1 MSFFDRF
8 RNKTP
13 DLESQKLR
21 IQLQRSELENRK
33 LSLINRMVDNISAK
47 MSAFRSFPD
56 ELYNSGI
63 KQGKNAG
70 ILLHSND
77 MARRHSRIA
86 HNISPVAQAITTSV
100 NTLVVGKGLDLE
112 AQPIWRLIPAF
123 GILKDEGSLKQRS
136 EWMKTAESKY
146 MLWAKRKTVSYDEIM
161 NRHQQEQE
169 IFKRLLIDGEY
180 FEVYRYSANTKRNPM
195 TIQLIRAEDVQT
207 PSGSHIIQG
216 NTEEFGIEYNAKGVA
231 VAYHIMDHLK
241 NHTLRVLKKGPRSG
255 RIFVNH
261 VKLGSNRRGVGIIA
275 PMVTELMKLGDYEV
289 LELQA
294 AIVNALY
301 AVWVETPEGEDP
313 VKTVNAGIGDDTQS
327 ATTVSAE
334 SWIKDQKEINYTEG
348 GLVVDALPGGYKI
361 QSHDTKRPNVNFGEF
376 QSQVKQNLHASVG
389 MPISV
394 IDKVL
399 KNNYSASRG
408 EFILAWFEVTK
419 YRANQSTTN
428 DLVYRMWLWGEIQ
441 NEKILAPGFFD
452 DEEVQDAWV
461 NAKWVGNQR
470 PDIDPLRSVKAN
482 VTEQEMAY
490 KTGKQITTE
499 RGGGDY
505 DENLERVKEE
515 LKKVAENKDPFQ
527 IAQTN
532 LTE

>member
-1 MSFFDRF
+1 MGIFNRS

-21 IQLQRSELENRK
+21 IQLQRSESENRK
-33 LSLINRMVDNISAK
+33 LSLINRMTENVAAR

-63 KQGKNAG
+63 KSGPNAG

-86 HNISPVAQAITTSV
+86 HNQSPVAQSITTTI

-123 GILKDEGSLKQRS
+123 ANIMQATIEPRA
-136 EWMKTAESKY
+136 EWMKTVESKY
-146 MLWAKRKTVSYDEIM
+146 MLWAKRKTVSYDEQM
-161 NRHQQEQE
+161 NRNQQEQE

-195 TIQLIRAEDVQT
+195 TIQLIRAEDVRT
-207 PSGSHIIQG
+207 PSGSRITQG
-216 NTEEFGIEYNAKGVA
+216 NTEEFGIEYNAKGIA
-231 VAYHIMDHLK
+231 VAYHIYDHLK
-241 NHTLRVLKKGPRSG
+241 NHTIRVLKKGPRSG

-301 AVWVETPEGEDP
+301 AVWVETPEGEEGVP
-313 VKTVNAGIGDDTQS
+313 TVNKGIGDES
-327 ATTVSAE
+327 MSPTTVTAE
-334 SWIKDQKEINYTEG
+334 SWLQDRKEIDYTQG
-348 GLVVDALPGGYKI
+348 GLQVDALPGGYKI
-361 QSHDTKRPNVNFGEF
+361 NSHDTKRPNVNFGNF
-376 QSQVKQNLHASVG
+376 MDQVKKNLASSIN

-394 IDKVL
+394 IDKQFQ
-399 KNNYSASRG
+399 NNYSASRG
-408 EFILAWFEVTK
+408 ELILAWYEIDK
-419 YRANQSTTN
+419 YRFNQGMTN
-428 DLVYRMWLWGEIQ
+428 DLVYRMWIWGEIQ
-441 NEKILAPGFFD
+441 NGKILAPGFFD
-452 DEEVQDAWV
+452 DEEIQDAWV

-482 VTEQEMAY
+482 TEEQDRAY

-515 LKKVAENKDPFQ
+515 KKKISEIEALSQPVGANITD
-527 IAQTN
+527 
-532 LTE
+532 

>member
-1 MSFFDRF
+1 MGLFNRSK
-8 RNKTP
+8 NKTP
-13 DLESQKLR
+13 DIESQKLR
-21 IQLQRSELENRK
+21 IQLQRSEAENRK
-33 LSLINRMVDNISAK
+33 LSLINRMAENVATR

-56 ELYNSGI
+56 ELYTSGI
-63 KQGKNAG
+63 KSGPAAG

-77 MARRHSRIA
+77 LARRHSRIA
-86 HNISPVAQAITTSV
+86 FGISPVAQSLVTTI
-100 NTLVVGKGLDLE
+100 NTLVIGKGLDLE

-123 GILKDEGSLKQRS
+123 ANIMQVSIEERA
-136 EWMKTAESKY
+136 EWMRMVESKY
-146 MLWAKRKTVSYDEIM
+146 TLWAKRKTVSYDEM
-161 NRHQQEQE
+161 MSRHQQEQE

-180 FEVYRYSANTKRNPM
+180 FEVYRYSSNTKRNPM

-207 PSGSHIIQG
+207 PSGSRVTPG
-216 NTEEFGIEYNAKGVA
+216 NTEEFGIEYNTKGVA
-231 VAYHIMDHLK
+231 VAFHIYDHLK
-241 NHTLRVLKKGPRSG
+241 NHTIRVLKKGPRSG

-301 AVWVETPEGEDP
+301 AVWVETPEGEDGVP
-313 VKTVNAGIGDDTQS
+313 TINAGIDDEAQT
-327 ATTVSAE
+327 ATTISAE
-334 SWIKDQKEINYTEG
+334 TWLKERKEINYNEG
-348 GLVVDALPGGYKI
+348 GLQLDALPGGYKI
-361 QSHDTKRPNVNFGEF
+361 NSHDTKRPNVNFGNF
-376 QSQVKQNLHASVG
+376 MDQVKKNLSSSIN

-394 IDKVL
+394 IDKQF

-408 EFILAWFEVTK
+408 ELILAWYEVDK
-419 YRANQSTTN
+419 YRFNQGMTN

-441 NEKILAPGFFD
+441 NDKMLAPGFFD

-505 DENLERVKEE
+505 DENIERVKDE
-515 LKKVAENKDPFQ
+515 LKKVAENKASFQ
-527 IAQTN
+527 VAETN
-532 LTE
+532 LAD

>member
-1 MSFFDRF
+1 MGLFNRLK
-8 RNKTP
+8 NKTSN
-13 DLESQKLR
+13 LESQKLR
-21 IQLQRSELENRK
+21 IQLQRSEAENRK
-33 LSLINRMVDNISAK
+33 LSLINRMAENVAAR

-56 ELYNSGI
+56 ELYTSGI
-63 KQGKNAG
+63 KQGPNAG

-77 MARRHSRIA
+77 LARRHSRIA
-86 HNISPVAQAITTSV
+86 HGISPVAQSITTTI

-112 AQPIWRLIPAF
+112 AQPIWRLIPEFANQMERS
-123 GILKDEGSLKQRS
+123 ILVRA
-136 EWMKTAESKY
+136 EWMKTVESKY
-146 MLWAKRKTVSYDEIM
+146 MLWAKRKSISYDEQS
-161 NRHQQEQE
+161 NRYQQEQE

-180 FEVYRYSANTKRNPM
+180 FEVYRYSSNTKRNPM

-207 PSGSHIIQG
+207 PSGSSIIQG

-231 VAYHIMDHLK
+231 VAYHIYDHLK

-275 PMVTELMKLGDYEV
+275 LMVTELMKLGDYEV

-301 AVWVETPEGEDP
+301 AVWVETPEGEDGVP
-313 VKTVNAGIGDDTQS
+313 TINAGIDDEAQT
-327 ATTVSAE
+327 AMTISAE
-334 SWIKDQKEINYTEG
+334 TWLKERKEINYNEG
-348 GLVVDALPGGYKI
+348 GLQLDAMPGGYKI
-361 QSHDTKRPNVNFGEF
+361 QSHDTKRPNVNFGNF
-376 QSQVKQNLHASVG
+376 MDQVKKNLASSIN

-394 IDKVL
+394 IDKQFQ
-399 KNNYSASRG
+399 NNYSASRG
-408 EFILAWFEVTK
+408 ELILAWYEVDK
-419 YRANQSTTN
+419 YRFNQGMTN
-428 DLVYRMWLWGEIQ
+428 DLVYRMWIWGEIQ
-441 NEKILAPGFFD
+441 NDKILAPGFFD

-482 VTEQEMAY
+482 VTEQEQAY

-505 DENLERVKEE
+505 DENLERVKDE
-515 LKKVAENKDPFQ
+515 LKKVADNKAPFQ
-527 IAQTN
+527 VTETN
-532 LTE
+532 LVE

>member
-1 MSFFDRF
+1 MGLFNRS
-8 RNKTP
+8 RNKTTNI
-13 DLESQKLR
+13 ESQKLR
-21 IQLQRSELENRK
+21 IQLQRSEAENRK
-33 LSLINRMVDNISAK
+33 LSLINRMAENVATR

-56 ELYNSGI
+56 ELYSSGI
-63 KQGKNAG
+63 KSGPNAG

-77 MARRHSRIA
+77 LARRHSRIA
-86 HNISPVAQAITTSV
+86 HNMSPVAQSITTTI

-123 GILKDEGSLKQRS
+123 SIIMETTTEQRAD
-136 EWMKTAESKY
+136 WMRKVESKY
-146 MLWAKRKTVSYDEIM
+146 TLWAKRKTTSYDEQM
-161 NRHQQEQE
+161 NRYQQEQE

-180 FEVYRYSANTKRNPM
+180 FEVYRYSSNTKRNPM

-207 PSGSHIIQG
+207 PSGSSIIQG

-231 VAYHIMDHLK
+231 VAYHMYDHLK
-241 NHTLRVLKKGPRSG
+241 NHTVRVLKKGPRSG

-275 PMVTELMKLGDYEV
+275 LMVTELMKLGDYEV

-301 AVWVETPEGEDP
+301 AVWVETPEGEDGVP
-313 VKTVNAGIGDDTQS
+313 TINAGIDDEAQT
-327 ATTVSAE
+327 ATSISAE
-334 SWIKDQKEINYTEG
+334 TWLKERKEINYNEG
-348 GLVVDALPGGYKI
+348 GLQLDALPGGYKI
-361 QSHDTKRPNVNFGEF
+361 NSHDTKRPNVNFGNF
-376 QSQVKQNLHASVG
+376 MDQVKKNLASSIN

-394 IDKVL
+394 IDKQFQ
-399 KNNYSASRG
+399 NNYSASRG
-408 EFILAWFEVTK
+408 ELILAWYEIDK
-419 YRANQSTTN
+419 YRFNQGMTN
-428 DLVYRMWLWGEIQ
+428 DLVYRMWIWGEIQ
-441 NEKILAPGFFD
+441 NEKIMAPGFFD
-452 DEEVQDAWV
+452 DEEIQDAWV

-482 VTEQEMAY
+482 VTEQEQAY

-505 DENLERVKEE
+505 DENLERVKDE
-515 LKKVAENKDPFQ
+515 LNKVAENKAPFQ
-527 IAQTN
+527 VAETN
-532 LTE
+532 LAD

>member
-1 MSFFDRF
+1 MGLFNIF
-8 RNKTP
+8 RRQKIDNQ
-13 DLESQKLR
+13 SQALR
-21 IQLQRSELENRK
+21 VQLSRSEAENRK
-33 LSLINRMVDNISAK
+33 LSLINRMTENVATR

-63 KQGKNAG
+63 KQGPNAG

-77 MARRHSRIA
+77 MARRHSRTA
-86 HNISPVAQAITTSV
+86 HNISPVAQSITTTI

-123 GILKDEGSLKQRS
+123 ENQMEISAFKRS
-136 EWMKTAESKY
+136 EWMKTVESKY
-146 MLWAKRKTVSYDEIM
+146 MLWAKSKTASYDESM
-161 NRHQQEQE
+161 NRNQQEQE

-180 FEVYRYSANTKRNPM
+180 FEIYRYSSNTKRNPM
-195 TIQLIRAEDVQT
+195 TIQLIRAEDVRT
-207 PSGSHIIQG
+207 PSGSHFAQG
-216 NTEEFGIEYNAKGVA
+216 NTEEFGIEYNTKGVA
-231 VAYHIMDHLK
+231 VAFHIYDHLK
-241 NHTLRVLKKGPRSG
+241 NQTVRVLKKGPRSG

-301 AVWVETPEGEDP
+301 AVWVETPEGEDGVP
-313 VKTVNAGIGDDTQS
+313 TINKGIGDES
-327 ATTVSAE
+327 ISPTTVTAE
-334 SWIKDQKEINYTEG
+334 SWLQDRKEMNYTQG
-348 GLVVDALPGGYKI
+348 GLQVDSLPGGYKI
-361 QSHDTKRPNVNFGEF
+361 QSHDTKRPNVNFGDF
-376 QSQVKQNLHASVG
+376 SDQVKQNLHASVG

-419 YRANQSTTN
+419 YRSNQSITN

-441 NEKILAPGFFD
+441 NGKIEAPGFFD
-452 DEEVQDAWV
+452 DLDIQDAWV
-461 NAKWVGNQR
+461 NAKWIGNQR

-482 VTEQEMAY
+482 IMEADRAF
-490 KTGKQITTE
+490 KTHKQITVE
-499 RGGGDY
+499 RGGGDW
-505 DENLERVKEE
+505 DENIERTKDE
-515 LKKVAENKDPFQ
+515 LKQVAENKALFQ
-527 IAQTN
+527 VPETN
-532 LTE
+532 PVEQ